1 MKGDGVVGRPI
12 TATIPQL
19 YTTDLLELRRQ
30 FQPGMKFKIN
40 IRYESV
46 DHEKCT
52 MQRTIRVVAAYQ
64 TYVLFRD
71 SKGVKYTYT
80 YPELVKMGLC
90 KAGGC

>member
-1 MKGDGVVGRPI
+1 MGRPI
-12 TATIPQL
+12 TATIPRL
-19 YTTDLLELRRQ
+19 YTTDLPELQRQ

-52 MQRTIRVVAAYQ
+52 MQRTIRVVAAYPF
-64 TYVLFRD
+64 YVLFRD

-80 YPELVKMGLC
+80 YPELVKMRLC
-90 KAGGC
+90 EIRGAE

>member
-12 TATIPQL
+12 TATILQL
-19 YTTDLLELRRQ
+19 YTTDLPELRQQ

-52 MQRTIRVVAAYQ
+52 MQRTIRVVAAYPF
-64 TYVLFRD
+64 YVLFRD

-80 YPELVKMGLC
+80 YQELVKMGLC
-90 KAGGC
+90 KAGDC